1 VTESVVT
8 KTGEIKKVER
18 LHPMYAEIEE
28 MERILA
34 TFLSTKSAGA
44 ADHRALIQQQIDG
57 GKMLCPSEL
66 EY

>member
-8 KTGEIKKVER
+8 ETGEIKKVEK

-34 TFLSTKSAGA
+34 TFLATKSAGTS
-44 ADHRALIQQQIDG
+44 DHKALI
-57 GKMLCPSEL
+57 
-66 EY
+66 